1 MKQINILSLL
11 FVILSVPLFSGVSGT
26 ISGQVTDAASG
37 EPIVGVQVILDGS
50 ARGAVTDN
58 EGVYLL
64 INIPPGNY
72 DLRFE
77 MIGYGKR
84 VVTGVPVLVDL
95 HTEINAQLATATIE
109 GETVVVES
117 EARDLSHQVTATTRF
132 ISPDQLEKL
141 PVLNYQELIESQ
153 PGVVA
158 GHVRGGRKSEVVYLV
173 DGIPIQ
179 NVIDGK
185 VGGELP
191 NTSIID
197 ISVQTGGFAA
207 EYGNAMSGVVNILT
221 KEGKD
226 KFFLKTQAHLM
237 DYTAD
242 PRPFDS
248 PGAPYEYKLDMAMGG
263 PIPFVGGSYFVS
275 GDANLPS
282 TRTIHEQ
289 FGVRKVVITD
299 PDSSWNF
306 NLSAKLNTFLFDNK
320 VKLSL
325 QNLYSGWEWR
335 EYDHLWKY
343 NLGALPKQTKYSN
356 RVATVLSHT
365 LTPKTYYELNFS
377 YYRFLRSIIGSSTD
391 LLNAVPVESDS
402 GYVIAGIYPWWM
414 DHQETHIYSKF
425 TTTTQM
431 TEDLQFRGGM
441 SLTQYQLYRRNVHRK
456 DIKDWSYGFPVYIA
470 YDIEYEYEPRRGDAF
485 AQLKYEQGS
494 LVINAG
500 LRYDFFDPRADRPQI
515 EIDYTE
521 LDDDWIIDT
530 VSTSPASVKTSV
542 SPRVGIAWVVGNN
555 AKFHFNYGHFFQMP
569 SFDYLYTNSDLN
581 IANGFS
587 ALGDADLKPAQTRAL
602 EFGYIQP
609 FGDWGMVDVVLFTK
623 DVVNLID
630 SNTLLV
636 YQDNYQK
643 EGFTRFVNIG
653 KSAIQGLEL
662 YVEGSLSEKFTAN
675 LAYTMMTAVGTSS
688 YSLEGLHR
696 IFELT
701 TRGTKFYP
709 LSWDQRHT
717 AVINL
722 EWAPLVWFSTN
733 LAYHYNSGF
742 PFTLDKREYTV
753 PNDARMDP
761 THQVD
766 FRVNLSR
773 KGNSISKMNAFFEI
787 TNVLNE
793 QNVLWVDSQGYP
805 GGSLHDPSAYDLSRR
820 IRIGLGLEL

>member
-1 MKQINILSLL
+1 MRLFINHGIIVLILITWA
-11 FVILSVPLFSGVSGT
+11 FGGVSGT
-26 ISGQVTDAASG
+26 ISGKVTDEATG
-37 EPIVGVQVILDGS
+37 EALIGVQVILEGS
-50 ARGAVTDN
+50 SRGAITDGD
-58 EGVYLL
+58 GVYIL
-64 INIPPGNY
+64 INIPPGSY

-77 MIGYGKR
+77 MIGYGKHI
-84 VVTGVPVLVDL
+84 VTGVPVLIDL
-95 HTEINAQLATATIE
+95 HTEINAVLSAATLE

-117 EARDLSHQVTATTRF
+117 ETRDFSQQVTATTRF
-132 ISPDQLEKL
+132 ISPEQLEKL
-141 PVLNYQELIESQ
+141 PVLNYQELIETQ

-158 GHVRGGRKSEVVYLV
+158 GHIRGGRKSEIVYLV

-191 NTSIID
+191 NSPIID

-221 KEGKD
+221 KEGRD
-226 KFFLKTQAHLM
+226 KFFLKSQAHLL

-248 PGAPYEYKLDMAMGG
+248 PDPPHEYKIDLAMGG
-263 PIPFVGGSYFVS
+263 PIPLVGGSYFFS
-275 GDANLPS
+275 GDFNLPS
-282 TRTIHEQ
+282 TRTIYEQ
-289 FGVRKVVITD
+289 FGVRKAVIND

-306 NLSAKLNTFLFDNK
+306 NLSAKINTFLLDNK
-320 VKLSL
+320 IKVSL
-325 QNLYSGWEWR
+325 QNLYSAWEWR

-343 NLGALPKQTKYSN
+343 NLVALPKQTKYSN
-356 RVATVLSHT
+356 RIAAIMSHT
-365 LTPKTYYELNFS
+365 LTPRTYYELNFS
-377 YYRFLRSIIGSSTD
+377 YYQFLRSIIGTSTEN
-391 LLNAVPVESDS
+391 LNAVPVESDS
-402 GYVIAGIYPWWM
+402 GFVIEGIYPWWM
-414 DHQETHIYSKF
+414 DHEETHIYSKF
-425 TTTTQM
+425 TATTQM

-470 YDIEYEYEPRRGDAF
+470 YDIEYEYQPRRGDAF
-485 AQLKYEQGS
+485 AQLKYEAGS

-500 LRYDFFDPRADRPQI
+500 LRYDFFDPKANRPQI
-515 EIDYTE
+515 ELDYTE
-521 LDDDWIIDT
+521 IDDDWIIDT
-530 VSTSPASVKTSV
+530 VSTAPASVKTSI

-555 AKFHFNYGHFFQMP
+555 AKFHFNYGRFFQMP
-569 SFDYLYTNSDLN
+569 SFDYLYTNSNLN
-581 IANGFS
+581 IANGFA

-609 FGDWGMVDVVLFTK
+609 FGDWGMLDVVLFTK

-636 YQDNYQK
+636 YQNDYQK

-662 YVEGSLSEKFTAN
+662 YLEGYFSDKITASM
-675 LAYTMMTAVGTSS
+675 AYTMMTASGTSS

-696 IFELT
+696 VFELT

-717 AVINL
+717 TVINFEYSPVSWL
-722 EWAPLVWFSTN
+722 SAN
-733 LAYHYNSGF
+733 IAYHYNSGF

-753 PNDARMDP
+753 PNNNRMDP
-761 THQVD
+761 TEQID
-766 FRVNLSR
+766 LRVNFVQYGTRLS
-773 KGNSISKMNAFFEI
+773 KINAFFEVTNI
-787 TNVLNE
+787 TDSD
-793 QNVLWVDSQGYP
+793 NVLWVDSQGVP
-805 GGSLHDPSAYDLSRR
+805 GGELHDPTAYDLSRR
-820 IRIGLGLEL
+820 FRVGMGVEL

>member
-1 MKQINILSLL
+1 MKHIISTLIVVLL
-11 FVILSVPLFSGVSGT
+11 FSKGLLAGVSGT
-26 ISGQVTDAASG
+26 ITGQVTDEESG
-37 EPIVGVQVILDGS
+37 DPLIGVQVILEGS
-50 ARGAVTDN
+50 GRGAITDSD
-58 EGVYLL
+58 GIYIL
-64 INIPPGNY
+64 INIPPGSY

-77 MIGYGKR
+77 MIGYGKHI
-84 VVTGVPVLVDL
+84 VTGVPVLVDL
-95 HTEINAQLATATIE
+95 HTEINAVLNSATIE

-117 EARDLSHQVTATTRF
+117 EARDFSQQVTATTRF
-132 ISPDQLEKL
+132 ISPEQLEKL

-158 GHVRGGRKSEVVYLV
+158 GHIRGGRKSEVVYLV

-226 KFFLKTQAHLM
+226 KFFMKTQAHLL

-242 PRPFDS
+242 PRPFESAIS
-248 PGAPYEYKLDMAMGG
+248 PHEYKIDMAMGG
-263 PIPFVGGSYFVS
+263 PIPLLGGSYFFS
-275 GDANLPS
+275 GDFNLPS
-282 TRTIHEQ
+282 TRTIQEQ
-289 FGVRKVVITD
+289 FGVRKIVITD

-306 NLSAKLNTFLFDNK
+306 NLSGKINTFLLDNK
-320 VKLSL
+320 IKLSL

-356 RVATVLSHT
+356 RVAAIMSHT
-365 LTPKTYYELNFS
+365 LTPKTYYEINLS
-377 YYRFLRSIIGSSTD
+377 YYQFLRSIIGTSTD
-391 LLNAVPVESDS
+391 MLNAVPVESDS
-402 GYVIAGIYPWWM
+402 GYVIEGIYPWWM

-425 TTTTQM
+425 STTTQV
-431 TEDLQFRGGM
+431 TEGLQFRGGASM
-441 SLTQYQLYRRNVHRK
+441 TQYQLYRRNVHRK

-470 YDIEYEYEPRRGDAF
+470 YDLEYEYEPRRGDAF
-485 AQLKYEQGS
+485 AQMKFEEGS

-515 EIDYTE
+515 EVDYTDR
-521 LDDDWIIDT
+521 DDDWIIDT
-530 VSTSPASVKTSV
+530 VSTAPASVKTSV

-555 AKFHFNYGHFFQMP
+555 AKFHFNYGYFFQMP
-569 SFDYLYTNSDLN
+569 SFDYLYTNSNLN
-581 IANGFS
+581 IANGFA

-609 FGDWGMVDVVLFTK
+609 FGDWGMLDVVLFTK

-636 YQDNYQK
+636 YQDDYQK
-643 EGFTRFVNIG
+643 EGFTRFINIG

-662 YVEGSLSEKFTAN
+662 FLEGSISDKFRAN
-675 LAYTMMTAVGTSS
+675 VAYTMMTAVGTSS
-688 YSLEGLHR
+688 YSLEGLYR
-696 IFELT
+696 VFELT

-717 AVINL
+717 AVFNV
-722 EWAPLVWFSTN
+722 EYSPFSWLSAN
-733 LAYHYNSGF
+733 MAYHYNSGF

-753 PNDARMDP
+753 PNNNRMEP
-761 THQVD
+761 TEQVD
-766 FRVNLSR
+766 LRINLVRNGDSITKVN
-773 KGNSISKMNAFFEI
+773 GFFEI
-787 TNVLNE
+787 TNLLDAD
-793 QNVLWVDSQGYP
+793 NVLWVDSQGMP
-805 GGSLHDPSAYDLSRR
+805 GGILYDPSAFDLSRR
-820 IRIGLGLEL
+820 VRVGVGVEL

>member
-1 MKQINILSLL
+1 MKNFLQILILTVGLMT
-11 FVILSVPLFSGVSGT
+11 SVFSGVSGT
-26 ISGQVTDAASG
+26 ISGKVTDEESG
-37 EPIVGVQVILDGS
+37 DPIVGVQVILEGS
-50 ARGAVTDN
+50 ARGAITDTD
-58 EGVYLL
+58 GIYIL

-72 DLRFE
+72 DIRFE
-77 MIGYGKR
+77 MIGYGKQI
-84 VVTGVPVLVDL
+84 VTGVPVLVDL
-95 HTEINAQLATATIE
+95 HTDINAQLSTATIE

-117 EARDLSHQVTATTRF
+117 EARDFSQQITATTRF

-158 GHVRGGRKSEVVYLV
+158 GHIRGGRKSEIVYLV

-226 KFFLKTQAHLM
+226 KFFLKTQAHLL
-237 DYTAD
+237 DYTED

-248 PGAPYEYKLDMAMGG
+248 PSSPHEYKVDMAMGG
-263 PIPFVGGSYFVS
+263 PIPFTSGSFFIS

-306 NLSAKLNTFLFDNK
+306 NLSAKLNTFLLDNK
-320 VKLSL
+320 IKISL

-343 NLGALPKQTKYSN
+343 NLSALPKQTKYSN
-356 RVATVLSHT
+356 RIATVMSHT

-377 YYRFLRSIIGSSTD
+377 YYRFLRSIFGSSTN

-402 GYVIAGIYPWWM
+402 GYVLEGLYPWWM

-441 SLTQYQLYRRNVHRK
+441 SMTQYQLYRRNVHRK

-521 LDDDWIIDT
+521 MDDDWIIDT
-530 VSTSPASVKTSV
+530 VSTSPASIKTSV

-555 AKFHFNYGHFFQMP
+555 AKFHFNYGRFFQMP

-609 FGDWGMVDVVLFTK
+609 FGDWGMIDVVLFTK

-636 YQDNYQK
+636 YQDDYQK

-662 YVEGSLSEKFTAN
+662 YLEGSLSDKFKAN

-717 AVINL
+717 AVVNL
-722 EWAPLVWFSTN
+722 EWSPVNWLSTN

-742 PFTLDKREYTV
+742 PYTLDKREYTV
-753 PNDARMDP
+753 PNDERMEP
-761 THQVD
+761 TSQVD
-766 FRVNLSR
+766 FRVNFFRNGENRTKL
-773 KGNSISKMNAFFEI
+773 NSFFEV
-787 TNVLNE
+787 TNLLND

-805 GGSLHDPSAYDLSRR
+805 GGSLQDPSAFDLSRR
-820 IRIGLGLEL
+820 IRIGVGLEL